1 MFAQAQLAQL
11 AQSQL
16 AQLGMGVG
24 LPAATATPGLPVGTP
39 AVQGGG
45 ELPTNQPIPGR
56 IKAWYED
63 KGFGFIS
70 PDMGGPDVFVHRN
83 QLSDGQALVQGSPVT
98 FQCRLNPTRGK
109 YEVTACSSGAAA
121 ASVGTAPAPDG
132 VDAMALT
139 AGYARAA
146 LPMTQDN
153 LFIAGLP
160 LQTNEEF
167 IRSFFSKWGT
177 VAQCKVLPDQPGKP
191 DKAALVRFSDEA
203 AAKWLVDNLHG
214 KTPEGL
220 TSPLTIR
227 HAIGAP
233 KNSGYG
239 PAPAAGLGDS
249 RFSPYGAAGLAPSA
263 AAAAPAAA
271 AAAAASSQQLTSV
284 IAALGQLLPGLT
296 QNPQLLQSLQ
306 GLSAQ
311 NPSLLQG
318 GLQGLTSA
326 AGLGGIPGLGGLPA
340 GGAPAAAGPVDL
352 NAQAA
357 AAAAALTSAGV
368 ATSPAAEGA
377 TTPGFLG
384 TSPAAMTASTAT
396 PQVAAFSPDGLAGS
410 PAPAAALPA
419 LPAPAQQVDASA
431 TAPAA
436 ATATAGAVAAPGVTP
451 APAPVPAPVPAPAP
465 AGEWLE
471 AKDPASGR
479 PYYYHSVTRE
489 VRWDKPA
496 P

>member
-1 MFAQAQLAQL
+1 MFAAQAQLAQL
-11 AQSQL
+11 AQL
-16 AQLGMGVG
+16 MPGA
-24 LPAATATPGLPVGTP
+24 LPAGLTTATAATPGLPVGTP

-121 ASVGTAPAPDG
+121 ASGTAPAPEG
-132 VDAMALT
+132 ADAAALAAF
-139 AGYARAA
+139 AGAAARPA
-146 LPMTQDN
+146 LPMVQDN

-220 TSPLTIR
+220 NSPLTIR

-233 KNSGYG
+233 KNFGYA
-239 PAPAAGLGDS
+239 PAPATALGDL

-263 AAAAPAAA
+263 AAASPAAA
-271 AAAAASSQQLTSV
+271 AVAASTQQLTSV
-284 IAALGQLLPGLT
+284 IAALGQLIPGLT
-296 QNPQLLQSLQ
+296 QSPQLLQSLQ
-306 GLSAQ
+306 GMSAQ

-318 GLQGLTSA
+318 GLQGL
-326 AGLGGIPGLGGLPA
+326 AGLSGIPGLG
-340 GGAPAAAGPVDL
+340 APAAAAPVDL

-368 ATSPAAEGA
+368 ASSAVEGA
-377 TTPGFLG
+377 TAPGFLG
-384 TSPAAMTASTAT
+384 TAPAAMATSTAT
-396 PQVAAFSPDGLAGS
+396 PQVA
-410 PAPAAALPA
+410 LPA
-419 LPAPAQQVDASA
+419 LTDASA
-431 TAPAA
+431 TAPVA
-436 ATATAGAVAAPGVTP
+436 ATTTAGADAAPGVTP
-451 APAPVPAPVPAPAP
+451 APAPVPAPAP

-496 P
+496 S